1 MTKLMR
7 FVCVFGLIMGALS
20 AGHAEKARRVA
31 TVSEVSGTVEA
42 KIGKEGWAPAVTG
55 MVLNQDD
62 MIRTGSGSLA
72 ILNLDGMAETAVVEV
87 KESSQMRLAELLEDR
102 TEKYQ
107 TTLLDLALGEILIRA
122 KKLHSEKSRFE
133 VKTPTSIV
141 AVRGTTFS
149 VSVKAVEE

>member
-1 MTKLMR
+1 
-7 FVCVFGLIMGALS
+7 
-20 AGHAEKARRVA
+20 
-31 TVSEVSGTVEA
+31 
-42 KIGKEGWAPAVTG
+42 